1 MTAQEFKSAILL
13 KRPRYANSK
22 IPVIEAFANKGQ
34 SKSEYS
40 QFGPIYELYIYAF
53 RLGLKKGLKLPLPPR
68 NSTKDF
74 IEIGKWKRDS
84 SLVDFLLMIVFS
96 HSEEIGFDWNELE
109 DMDEKELN
117 QVVSNIVE
125 FIESYAN
132 GGLQYLQEEWENDN
146 LINSSYLFVDLMNE

>member
-1 MTAQEFKSAILL
+1 MTAQEFKSALL
-13 KRPRYANSK
+13 MKRPRYANSK
-22 IPVIEAFANKGQ
+22 TPVIEAFANKGQ

-53 RLGLKKGLKLPLPPR
+53 RLGLKKGLRLPLPPR

-74 IEIGKWKRDS
+74 VEIGKWKRDS

-109 DMDEKELN
+109 DIEDKELN
-117 QVVSNIVE
+117 KVISDIID
-125 FIESYAN
+125 FMESYAN

-146 LINSSYLFVDLMNE
+146 LINSSYLFVDLMND

>member
-1 MTAQEFKSAILL
+1 MTAQEFRNNILV
-13 KRPRYANSK
+13 KKPRYAKSK

-74 IEIGKWKRDS
+74 VEIGKWKRDS

-96 HSEEIGFDWNELE
+96 HSEEIGFDWNDLE

-117 QVVSNIVE
+117 VVVSNIVE

>member
-1 MTAQEFKSAILL
+1 MTAQEFRHAILL
-13 KRPRYANSK
+13 KRPRYAKSK

-40 QFGPIYELYIYAF
+40 QFGPIYELFIYAF

-68 NSTKDF
+68 NSTQDF

-84 SLVDFLLMIVFS
+84 SLVDFLLMIIFS
-96 HSEEIGFDWNELE
+96 HCDEIGFNWNELE

-117 QVVSNIVE
+117 QVVGKIIDFV
-125 FIESYAN
+125 ESYAN
-132 GGLQYLQEEWENDN
+132 GGLQYIQEEWENDN
-146 LINSSYLFVDLMNE
+146 LINSSYLFVDLYK

>member
-1 MTAQEFKSAILL
+1 MTAQEFKSALL
-13 KRPRYANSK
+13 MKRPRYANSK
-22 IPVIEAFANKGQ
+22 TPVIEAFANKGQ

-53 RLGLKKGLKLPLPPR
+53 RLGLKKGLRLPLPPR

-74 IEIGKWKRDS
+74 VEIGKWKRDS

-109 DMDEKELN
+109 DMEDKELN
-117 QVVSNIVE
+117 KVISDIID
-125 FIESYAN
+125 FMESYAN

-146 LINSSYLFVDLMNE
+146 LINSSYLFVDLMND

>member
-1 MTAQEFKSAILL
+1 MTAQEFKSAILM

-53 RLGLKKGLKLPLPPR
+53 RLGLKKGLRLPLPPR
-68 NSTKDF
+68 NSTRDF
-74 IEIGKWKRDS
+74 VEIGKWKRDS

-96 HSEEIGFDWNELE
+96 HSEEIDFDWNDLE

-146 LINSSYLFVDLMNE
+146 LINSSYLFVDLMND